1 MAPFFPTLARQCGH
15 LVAAMRRRR
24 KRTSIC
30 IKARHRSRMPTSRGY
45 HHRHLGRT
53 TCIIPSRVA
62 SLALL
67 PLLPLD
73 LDSEHHPVSYPC
85 HVCSSCRL
93 VVGRGFSLSSPPRS
107 SCMSAVITLASSHRC
122 LHNADLPACAPG
134 AARASCFPW
143 PGGLTSSPATPLHA
157 ALTSRRRPCTTFA
170 PPVPV
175 VCRCQPRQPSHR
187 LTFTPAILTT
197 TPARSGEGASDPV
210 AKRGRG
216 GGGIWWCWRWICQLR
231 SFSPL
236 PKKETIVWYWP
247 HHRPT
252 SRRRPSFLLSREL
265 VRSVAR
271 VSPHVACTWTTW
283 RGVTSFSTTSCSY
296 VHLSIITCVLL
307 SSLNCKT
314 RHRVSL
320 NYKNWLNSPHR

>member
-1 MAPFFPTLARQCGH
+1 MVILWRQCAVAARGLASASKLAIGLECLPHGATITATLAG
-15 LVAAMRRRR
+15 LPA
-24 KRTSIC
+24 S
-30 IKARHRSRMPTSRGY
+30 S
-45 HHRHLGRT
+45 
-53 TCIIPSRVA
+53 PSRVA

-67 PLLPLD
+67 HLLPLD

-85 HVCSSCRL
+85 RVCSSCRL

-107 SCMSAVITLASSHRC
+107 SCMSAVITLASGHRC

-210 AKRGRG
+210 AERGRG
-216 GGGIWWCWRWICQLR
+216 EGEFGGVGVGSASCAP
-231 SFSPL
+231 SP
-236 PKKETIVWYWP
+236 PC
-247 HHRPT
+247 R
-252 SRRRPSFLLSREL
+252 RRRPSFGIGHTT
-265 VRSVAR
+265 AR
-271 VSPHVACTWTTW
+271 LPDDGPA
-283 RGVTSFSTTSCSY
+283 SCS
-296 VHLSIITCVLL
+296 HG
-307 SSLNCKT
+307 
-314 RHRVSL
+314 
-320 NYKNWLNSPHR
+320 NWCDR